1 MHPRSFDPAKIIQ
14 YVSPAVRISRGD
26 ILHFKHLRV
35 SSAVKHIKTWTFRDR
50 KRPILSFDFIL
61 ISTLTWIT
69 EKELEPEIKT
79 KETNFIGRKTFCSG
93 GKKMKNAS
101 GHQGENERQRGKN

>member
-1 MHPRSFDPAKIIQ
+1 MFKKIWLSMHPRSFDPAKIIQ

-50 KRPILSFDFIL
+50 KSRFFLSTSF
-61 ISTLTWIT
+61 
-69 EKELEPEIKT
+69 
-79 KETNFIGRKTFCSG
+79 
-93 GKKMKNAS
+93 
-101 GHQGENERQRGKN
+101 